1 MTLSNFT
8 ILIVNLYSIIDIEAT
23 GGNSRIGR
31 ITEIAAFKFDGK
43 EIIDSFHT
51 LANPEMSIPPFVQ
64 NLTGITDKMTSSAPK
79 FEVFA
84 KDLYD
89 FLHGSIL
96 VAHNIKFDYSFLQME
111 FQKVGIDYKSD
122 RICTIEMS
130 KHIIPGLGA
139 YGLSKLCKTLNIKNS
154 DRHRAEGD
162 ALATVEL
169 FKMLQKKDQNMLLS
183 RKLRSA

>member
-1 MTLSNFT
+1 M
-8 ILIVNLYSIIDIEAT
+8 YSIIDIEAT

-31 ITEIAAFKFDGK
+31 ITEIAIFKFDGK
-43 EIIDSFHT
+43 EIVDSFHT

-64 NLTGITDKMTSSAPK
+64 NLTGITDEMTAKAPK

-84 KDLYD
+84 KDLWN
-89 FLHGSIL
+89 FLKDTII

-111 FQKVGIDYKSD
+111 FKKAGYDFKSD

-139 YGLSKLCKTLNIKNS
+139 YGLSKLCKALNINNI

-169 FKMLQKKDQNMLLS
+169 FKMLQKLDKEQFLN
-183 RKLRSA
+183 RKLRTA

>member
-1 MTLSNFT
+1 M
-8 ILIVNLYSIIDIEAT
+8 YSIIDIEAT

-31 ITEIAAFKFDGK
+31 ITEIAIFKFDGQ
-43 EIIDSFHT
+43 EIVDSFHT

-64 NLTGITDKMTSSAPK
+64 NLTGITDKMAAKAPK
-79 FEVFA
+79 FESFA
-84 KDLYD
+84 QALWN
-89 FLHGSIL
+89 FLEGTII

-111 FQKVGIDYKSD
+111 FKKVGLDFKSD

-139 YGLSKLCKTLNIKNS
+139 YGLSKLCKALNIQIN

-169 FKMLQKKDQNMLLS
+169 FKKLQELDQHFFLK